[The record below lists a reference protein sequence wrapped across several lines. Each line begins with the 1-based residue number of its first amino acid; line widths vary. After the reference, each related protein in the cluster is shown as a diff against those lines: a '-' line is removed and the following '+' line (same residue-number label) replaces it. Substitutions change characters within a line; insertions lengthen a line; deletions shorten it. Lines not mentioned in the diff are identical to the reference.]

1 MASQPGRDGLS
12 SPHPAWAPGH
22 VESEDQLS
30 ATKVGGAAAPRQ
42 RHLSLGYAS
51 REPQTSSAG
60 DSWVSEAVLANS
72 EVLSLRSLELM
83 SNKDFLLG
91 APE

>member
-1 MASQPGRDGLS
+1 MASQPGRDGPS

-22 VESEDQLS
+22 VESEDQLFL
-30 ATKVGGAAAPRQ
+30 TKVGEAAAPRQ
-42 RHLSLGYAS
+42 RQLSLGCSS
-51 REPQTSSAG
+51 RAQTSNAG
-60 DSWVSEAVLANS
+60 DSWASEAVLANS
-72 EVLSLRSLELM
+72 EVLSLSPLELM

>member
-22 VESEDQLS
+22 AESEDQLS

-42 RHLSLGYAS
+42 RHLSLEYAS
-51 REPQTSSAG
+51 R
-60 DSWVSEAVLANS
+60 
-72 EVLSLRSLELM
+72 
-83 SNKDFLLG
+83 
-91 APE
+91 APDKQCRGFMGQRGSPC